1 MGKRRIIAAIAIFL
15 ISTILIWYN
24 TFERIKIYDRNITL
38 VENIKANNRL
48 TTGEERLQKL
58 YNISKKNILFIKDLI
73 ELDFKTK
80 EPIGSTASKL
90 LQFLEI
96 DENYFQSRF
105 IDTNGME
112 IIRVENKDDSII
124 ILPNEQLQ
132 NKSERYYFK
141 EAIKLNSGD
150 VFVSSLD
157 FNVENGK
164 VEVPY
169 KPTIRFFTPV
179 FDEDELKGIV
189 GLNFNVNNWLKN
201 FNDLEIGLLNADN
214 EVFYNNDEVQFSTV
228 KTDLTKTDDK
238 GHPIYFSKT
247 ISFDG
252 APSWT
257 IYTKHDF
264 ETLEHDLKNY
274 RFSVF
279 KTAAILTLGVL
290 LFLIIIYS
298 LYQKNRYITA
308 LNETSELRLLERN
321 TLLKEIHHRVKNNLQ
336 IITSLLS
343 LQSSFIDDNQ
353 VKGLFR
359 YAQYRINSMAIVHE
373 MLYKNSD
380 LSRINYA
387 DYLHQLV
394 RTLIT
399 SMKGSKNQIELKIDA
414 DDLFLN
420 IDTSI
425 PLGLLI
431 NEIVTNSLKYGFKN
445 AEGTISIE
453 VKKLNYPNFILN
465 IGDNGIG
472 FPDDKNFRNTVTLGL
487 KLIHKLALQLR
498 GNVEKDN
505 SKKGTHY
512 IITFQ
517 EIEQTS

>member
-1 MGKRRIIAAIAIFL
+1 MGKRRIITASAIFL
-15 ISTILIWYN
+15 ISIILIWYN
-24 TFERIKIYDRNITL
+24 AFERIKTYDKNIRI

-48 TTGEERLQKL
+48 TDGEDRLHKL

-73 ELDFKTK
+73 ELDFKAKQPTNLSALK
-80 EPIGSTASKL
+80 FL
-90 LQFLEI
+90 RFLEI
-96 DENYFQSRF
+96 DENYFQARY
-105 IDTNGME
+105 IDLNGME
-112 IIRVENKDDSII
+112 IIRVDNTNDGIS
-124 ILPNEQLQ
+124 ILPDTQLQ
-132 NKSERYYFK
+132 NKGERYYFK
-141 EAIKLNSGD
+141 ETIKLKSGE
-150 VFVSSLD
+150 VFISGLD

-169 KPTIRFFTPV
+169 RPTIRFFTPV
-179 FDEDELKGIV
+179 FDENNLKGIV

-201 FNDLEIGLLNADN
+201 FSDLDIGLLNADN
-214 EVFYNNDEVQFSTV
+214 EVFYHEDEVRFSTSKV
-228 KTDLTKTDDK
+228 DLTKIDEKDN
-238 GHPIYFSKT
+238 PVYFSKS

-252 APSWT
+252 AHNWT
-257 IYTKHDF
+257 IYTKPDF
-264 ETLEHDLKNY
+264 TLINENSKSY
-274 RFSVF
+274 KFSTF
-279 KTAAILTLGVL
+279 QTAAILTLGIL
-290 LFLIIIYS
+290 IFLIIIYS
-298 LYQKNRYITA
+298 LYQRNKYITA
-308 LNETSELRLLERN
+308 LNETSEHRLLERN

-343 LQSSFIDDNQ
+343 LQSSFIDDEQ
-353 VKGLFR
+353 VKALFR
-359 YAQYRINSMAIVHE
+359 YGQYRINSMAIVHE

-380 LSRINYA
+380 LSRINYGE
-387 DYLHQLV
+387 YLHQLV
-394 RTLIT
+394 GTLIT
-399 SMKGSKNQIELKIDA
+399 SMKGSKNQIKLHIDV

-445 AEGTISIE
+445 GEGTISIE
-453 VKKLNYPNFILN
+453 VRKLKYPNFILH
-465 IGDNGIG
+465 IGDNGTG
-472 FPDDKNFRNTVTLGL
+472 FPDDINFRNTVTLGL